1 MKNRRMVERISFI
14 ICGAVLIAG
23 IFFFIGYKTGYDRL
37 KNMAAAVQAQTFYA
51 TVSDIS
57 DHTVTVKGME
67 VNDINFR
74 GDFVLTVTEETK
86 IVWRYTDI
94 AFEDLDVGDH
104 IAVTF
109 SGEIMESYPAQI
121 AQTEQIQLLDDEI

>member
-1 MKNRRMVERISFI
+1 MKNRRMIERISFVVG
-14 ICGAVLIAG
+14 GAVLIAG
-23 IFFFIGYKTGYDRL
+23 IFFFIGYQTAYNCL

-94 AFEDLDVGDH
+94 AFEDLDVGDY